1 VRRKAWKTLLKG
13 VNELRS
19 SDKKKSDKEL
29 DKDAKKLQENSD
41 KVGDKLLEEAKNQIG
56 LGGDNGE
63 GSSGKK
69 DAWELSPALPYLHA
83 FLELK
88 SWILEFWSC
97 ESGVMEFRDW
107 ILIVGSWAARICFLY
122 AISFVWRS
130 KGYFGR
136 LKESYVFR
144 SLQLLF
150 SS

>member
-1 VRRKAWKTLLKG
+1 MLKG

-69 DAWELSPALPYLHA
+69 DA
-83 FLELK
+83 
-88 SWILEFWSC
+88 
-97 ESGVMEFRDW
+97 
-107 ILIVGSWAARICFLY
+107 
-122 AISFVWRS
+122 
-130 KGYFGR
+130 
-136 LKESYVFR
+136 
-144 SLQLLF
+144 
-150 SS
+150 